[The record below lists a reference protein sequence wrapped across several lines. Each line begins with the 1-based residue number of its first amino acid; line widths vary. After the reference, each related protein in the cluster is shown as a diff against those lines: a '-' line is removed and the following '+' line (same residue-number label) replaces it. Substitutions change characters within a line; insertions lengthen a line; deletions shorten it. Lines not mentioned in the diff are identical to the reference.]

1 MDEKVH
7 VFEKTLS
14 TYQERLMAMP
24 WDRLKSSRFF
34 NVSGKNLSMPFFND
48 IFHVSEKGILCQE
61 GTLTSFD
68 VSVVIYNYL
77 LMFQDD
83 MEEGKTWVAYRDI
96 KDSGPLSVYF
106 ADNVEN
112 KIAGAFSKKST
123 TIINACLA
131 MGGYKPSSN
140 LSYDVVMAFDA
151 LPSVRLLLLFN
162 REDEDFPASCKVL
175 FSQGVDQYL
184 DPESLAIL
192 AAIFASRLCSV
203 YP

>member
-7 VFEKTLS
+7 VFERTLR
-14 TYQERLMAMP
+14 TYQERLISMS

-34 NVSGKNLSMPFFND
+34 NVSGKSLSMPFFHE
-48 IFHVSEKGILCQE
+48 IFYVSEKGILSQE
-61 GTLTSFD
+61 GIRASFD

-77 LMFQDD
+77 LMFQDGMKEVKD
-83 MEEGKTWVAYRDI
+83 WVSFRDI

-123 TIINACLA
+123 TIMSACLA
-131 MGGYKPSSN
+131 MGGYKPSIH

-162 REDEDFPASCKVL
+162 QEDEDFPASCKVL

-192 AAIFASRLCSV
+192 AAIFASKLCSL